1 MTNEKRGLK
10 STYFLKSKIRR
21 LYHGEIENNKN
32 YDKGAKY
39 FIYLAETLEMLMWF
53 ALKQIYESLL
63 FALGALKENLL
74 RTILSLLGVTV
85 GIFAI
90 IGVLTLVDTLN
101 DSIKNSLSF
110 IGNKVIY
117 VDVFP
122 WTFGKGEYP
131 WWKYIKR
138 PNPTYEEYKVLE
150 KNLTQASAVSVFA
163 VRGGLNVKYK
173 NSSAK
178 GIVMQGISY
187 AHNKVADLRIEEGRY
202 FTEQETESGRNVIL
216 IGATLAKDLFGS
228 VNPIGETIKINNI
241 PFNVIAVLKK
251 QGDNLLGAPSTDNI
265 CIAPFKSMQKM
276 FISTRRKG
284 VRPQIALKGFE
295 SDTGLQELEYEA
307 KGVLRAY
314 RGLKPL
320 EEDNFAL
327 NRPEALFDFIDGIIV
342 TLKIG
347 GWLIGSFSMLV
358 GCFGIANI
366 MFVSVKE
373 RTNLI
378 GIQKSLGAKNYFILF
393 QFLFE
398 AIFLSVIGGLAGL
411 LLVSMLSFLSTDTF
425 VIKLTTLNIII
436 GLGVSSIIGV
446 LAGII
451 PAISASRLDPVIAI
465 RSK

>member
-1 MTNEKRGLK
+1 
-10 STYFLKSKIRR
+10 
-21 LYHGEIENNKN
+21 
-32 YDKGAKY
+32 
-39 FIYLAETLEMLMWF
+39 MLLT
-53 ALKQIYESLL
+53 LKQVYESLI
-63 FALGALKENLL
+63 FALSALKENLL

-90 IGVLTLVDTLN
+90 IGVLTMVDTLN
-101 DSIKNSLSF
+101 ASIKNSLSF
-110 IGNKVIY
+110 IGSKVIY
-117 VDVFP
+117 VEVFP
-122 WTFGKGEYP
+122 WSFGEGEYP
-131 WWKYIKR
+131 WWKYFKR
-138 PNPTYEEYKVLE
+138 PNPTYEEYKFLE
-150 KNLTQASAVSVFA
+150 KNLTQAAAVSVFG
-163 VRGGLNVKYK
+163 VRGNLNVKYK

-187 AHNKVADLRIEEGRY
+187 AHNKVADLRIEKGRY
-202 FTEQETESGRNVIL
+202 FTEQETEKGRNIIL
-216 IGATLAKDLFGS
+216 LGYTLAQDLFG
-228 VNPIGETIKINNI
+228 NADPLGETVKINNI
-241 PFNVIAVLKK
+241 PFNIVGVLKK
-251 QGDNLLGAPSTDNI
+251 QGDNLLGAPSTDNL
-265 CIAPFKSMQKM
+265 CIVPFKSMQKM
-276 FISTRRKG
+276 FISTRRRG

-295 SDTGLQELEYEA
+295 YDTGLQELEYEA

-327 NRPEALFDFIDGIIV
+327 NRPEALFEFIDGIIV
-342 TLKIG
+342 SLKIG
-347 GWLIGSFSMLV
+347 GWMIGSFSMLV

-398 AIFLSVIGGLAGL
+398 AILLSVIGGLGGL
-411 LLVSMLSFLSTDTF
+411 LLVSLLSLLSTDTF
-425 VIKLTTLNIII
+425 VITLNTANIMI
-436 GLGVSSIIGV
+436 GLIVSSVFGI

-451 PAISASRLDPVIAI
+451 PAILASRLDPVEAI

>member
-1 MTNEKRGLK
+1 
-10 STYFLKSKIRR
+10 
-21 LYHGEIENNKN
+21 
-32 YDKGAKY
+32 
-39 FIYLAETLEMLMWF
+39 MLLT
-53 ALKQIYESLL
+53 LKQVYESLI
-63 FALGALKENLL
+63 FALSALKENLL

-90 IGVLTLVDTLN
+90 IGVLTMVDTLN
-101 DSIKNSLSF
+101 ASIKNSLSF
-110 IGNKVIY
+110 IGSKVIY
-117 VDVFP
+117 VEVFP
-122 WTFGKGEYP
+122 WSFGEGEYP
-131 WWKYIKR
+131 WWKYFKR
-138 PNPTYEEYKVLE
+138 PNPTYEEYKFLE
-150 KNLTQASAVSVFA
+150 KNLTQAAAVSVFG
-163 VRGGLNVKYK
+163 VRGNLNVKYK

-187 AHNKVADLRIEEGRY
+187 AHNKVADLRIEKGRY
-202 FTEQETESGRNVIL
+202 FTEQETEKGRNIIL
-216 IGATLAKDLFGS
+216 LGYTLAQDLFGNS
-228 VNPIGETIKINNI
+228 DPLGETVKINNI
-241 PFNVIAVLKK
+241 PFNIVGVLKK
-251 QGDNLLGAPSTDNI
+251 QGDNLLGAPSTDNL
-265 CIAPFKSMQKM
+265 CIVPFKSMQKM
-276 FISTRRKG
+276 FISTRRRG

-295 SDTGLQELEYEA
+295 YDTGLQELEYEA

-327 NRPEALFDFIDGIIV
+327 NRPEALFEFIDGIIV
-342 TLKIG
+342 SLKIG
-347 GWLIGSFSMLV
+347 GGMIGSFSMLV

-398 AIFLSVIGGLAGL
+398 AILLSVIGGLGGL
-411 LLVSMLSFLSTDTF
+411 LLVSLLSLLSTDTF
-425 VIKLTTLNIII
+425 VITLNTTNIMI
-436 GLGVSSIIGV
+436 GLIVSSVFGI

-451 PAISASRLDPVIAI
+451 PAILASRLDPVEAI